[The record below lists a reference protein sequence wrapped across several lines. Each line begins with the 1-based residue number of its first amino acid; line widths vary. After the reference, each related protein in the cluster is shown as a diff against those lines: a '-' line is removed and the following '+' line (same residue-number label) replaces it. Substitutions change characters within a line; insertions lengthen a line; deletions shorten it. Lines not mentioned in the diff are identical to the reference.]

1 MLYLHRHRGIR
12 VRDDNPFC
20 FGSFEPLQFSHRFAV
35 VFLFS
40 QCGDAVLYL
49 VAGFLYADSHLDV
62 VHSIDLLFDANIV
75 KLYCPQTIKA
85 IKVSFLLF
93 IDNKSWIL
101 LLRSEW

>member
-1 MLYLHRHRGIR
+1 MTTLSASAVSSPCNLAT
-12 VRDDNPFC
+12 V
-20 FGSFEPLQFSHRFAV
+20 FAV

-62 VHSIDLLFDANIV
+62 VHSIDLLFDAIIV
-75 KLYCPQTIKA
+75 KFYCPQTIKA

>member
-1 MLYLHRHRGIR
+1 MTTLSASAVSSLCNLAT
-12 VRDDNPFC
+12 V
-20 FGSFEPLQFSHRFAV
+20 FAV

-75 KLYCPQTIKA
+75 KFYCPQTIKA
-85 IKVSFLLF
+85 INVSFLLF
-93 IDNKSWIL
+93 IDNKS
-101 LLRSEW
+101 

>member
-1 MLYLHRHRGIR
+1 MTTLSASAVSSPCNLAT
-12 VRDDNPFC
+12 V
-20 FGSFEPLQFSHRFAV
+20 FAV

-49 VAGFLYADSHLDV
+49 VARFLYADSHLDV

-75 KLYCPQTIKA
+75 KFYCPQTIKA
-85 IKVSFLLF
+85 VNVSFLLF